1 MAFCPRT
8 TVTRLALVIQ
18 PSRPLASFRAVI
30 NRTPG
35 IEPDT
40 TRTTHESCSPSCAPW
55 NAFITQVHFQSISV
69 FEDDRV
75 RAPPPLS
82 HSFHGQVDQQVCRP
96 HRQDATCSTCPSP
109 PPNLIASVRMLYRTL
124 FSFFCTLR
132 GCKWLGCAVAFHDTC
147 CSAMMMM
154 MMMRFGGN
162 LRCRTYVRSAVCR
175 GERRREKKY
184 DSCSEGGSQS
194 HMVLCTRAAAL
205 ILGVKKPPSPIIKY
219 YGIPLR
225 RIQRCTELSGYK

>member
-75 RAPPPLS
+75 RAPPP
-82 HSFHGQVDQQVCRP
+82 
-96 HRQDATCSTCPSP
+96 
-109 PPNLIASVRMLYRTL
+109 
-124 FSFFCTLR
+124 
-132 GCKWLGCAVAFHDTC
+132 
-147 CSAMMMM
+147 
-154 MMMRFGGN
+154 
-162 LRCRTYVRSAVCR
+162 
-175 GERRREKKY
+175 
-184 DSCSEGGSQS
+184 
-194 HMVLCTRAAAL
+194 
-205 ILGVKKPPSPIIKY
+205 
-219 YGIPLR
+219 
-225 RIQRCTELSGYK
+225 